1 MNKRLILSII
11 LVILWMGLIYYMSSM
26 NSDESNSASTSI
38 VVDIIDFFDHITGAS
53 KDTINY
59 HHSTN
64 FISHVNHVV
73 RKLAHG
79 LIYFGLAILVFNLL
93 IHLFRKK
100 LIIYDI
106 FTLIICFLYACSDE
120 YHQTFVIGRG
130 GMISDVLIDTLGA
143 IIGCLFI
150 NIVYKI
156 AKNRKKSKKI

>member
-1 MNKRLILSII
+1 MLI
-11 LVILWMGLIYYMSSM
+11 
-26 NSDESNSASTSI
+26 
-38 VVDIIDFFDHITGAS
+38 
-53 KDTINY
+53 
-59 HHSTN
+59 
-64 FISHVNHVV
+64 
-73 RKLAHG
+73 RKIAHG

-93 IHLFRKK
+93 IHLLKRK

-143 IIGCLFI
+143 TIGCLFI

-156 AKNRKKSKKI
+156 VKNSKKIKKNH